1 MKYSAAA
8 SRAVRVAFAPL
19 ALTLSLAA
27 CGAGER
33 STADGSAPASHPTA
47 STALESADTNA
58 ANEREA
64 GASALAAVIDSLHQ
78 PSAGLYTAGQP
89 EPGAWQVAASAGITT
104 VINLRPAAEMDG
116 RDEAAEVAEAGL
128 AYYEIPVAGA
138 ADVNLGNATA
148 LRRLIDQAPG
158 PVLVHCASGNRVGAL
173 LALSDM
179 QTGKVS
185 ADQAVAFGRSA
196 GLGSLEPRVR
206 EVIEGAPAPACATG
220 ARC

>member
-1 MKYSAAA
+1 MKYPDAA

-27 CGAGER
+27 CGTGER
-33 STADGSAPASHPTA
+33 STADGSAPATHPTA

-58 ANEREA
+58 ANERDA
-64 GASALAAVIDSLHQ
+64 GASTLAAAIAGLHQ
-78 PSAGLYTAGQP
+78 PRAGLYTAGQP
-89 EPGAWQVAASAGITT
+89 EPAAWQVAASAGITT

-116 RDEAAEVAEAGL
+116 RDEAAEVAAAGI
-128 AYYEIPVAGA
+128 AYYELPVAGA

-173 LALSDM
+173 LALGEMARGDM
-179 QTGKVS
+179 TQDE
-185 ADQAVAFGRSA
+185 ALAFGRSA
-196 GLGSLEPRVR
+196 GLGSLETRVR
-206 EVIEGAPAPACATG
+206 EVMRSAPKSECQADTSC
-220 ARC
+220 